1 MELNQISGA
10 IVSAAIKIHSEL
22 GPGLM
27 ESVYEKCL
35 IHELNRRGLRVVSQ
49 LPLAVNYDGICI
61 DAGYKLDLL
70 VEDAVVVELKATR
83 EGITELHKAQLLT
96 YLKLTGKK
104 LGLIINF
111 NVVHMKEGIRRMVL
125 GEIPYSAPRLA
136 KD

>member
-35 IHELNRRGLRVVSQ
+35 IHELTRRGLRVVSQ
-49 LPLAVNYDGICI
+49 LPLAVNYDGIRI

>member
-1 MELNQISGA
+1 MELNQISGVV
-10 IVSAAIKIHSEL
+10 VSSAIKVHSVL

-27 ESVYEKCL
+27 ESVYERCL
-35 IHELNRRGLRVVSQ
+35 LYELKKRGLRVASQ
-49 LPLAVNYDGICI
+49 VPLPVAYEGIRI

-111 NVVHMKEGIRRMVL
+111 NVVHLKEGIRRMVL
-125 GEIPYSAPRLA
+125 GELPYSAPCLP